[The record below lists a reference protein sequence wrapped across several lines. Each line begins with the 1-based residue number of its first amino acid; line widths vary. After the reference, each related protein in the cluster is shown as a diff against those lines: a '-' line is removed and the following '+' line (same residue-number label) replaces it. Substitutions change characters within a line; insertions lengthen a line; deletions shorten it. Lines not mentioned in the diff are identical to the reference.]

1 MVAGSVITILFG
13 VLQAVTALG
22 VVYLYVRLQRA
33 LQYSRETEMELSL
46 RRTVADLLAE
56 LEASTER
63 AATGIAEQRT
73 TLAQLLRDADR
84 RIQLLPETDAPL
96 VSGMNPATDPVV
108 ATVRRNARM
117 ATGWQEVAMRL
128 ATEGLS
134 EAAIARQLRV
144 GLDEVRLT
152 LATYTSGNA

>member
-1 MVAGSVITILFG
+1 MVAESVVIILFG
-13 VLQAVTALG
+13 VLQAITVVG
-22 VVYLYVRLQRA
+22 IVYLYVRLQHA

-46 RRTVADLLAE
+46 RRTVADLLSE

-63 AATGIAEQRT
+63 AASGIAEQRS
-73 TLAQLLRDADR
+73 TLAKLLRDADR
-84 RIQLLPETDAPL
+84 RIQLLPENQAPIAA
-96 VSGMNPATDPVV
+96 GMNPATDPIL
-108 ATVRRNARM
+108 ATVTRNARQ

-152 LATYTSGNA
+152 LATYTNGNA